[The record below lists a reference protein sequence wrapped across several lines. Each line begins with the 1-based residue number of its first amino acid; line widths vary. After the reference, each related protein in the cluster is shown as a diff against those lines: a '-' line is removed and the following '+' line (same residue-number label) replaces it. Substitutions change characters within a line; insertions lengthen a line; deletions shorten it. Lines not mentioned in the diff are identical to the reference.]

1 MGEPKNLKGYMSN
14 PSNALGSVQRK
25 SPGVTEQGQSPFLSA
40 SLLSRESEIRS
51 KSDELA
57 YVYDSDGNEI
67 IHFQGN
73 GGEVYIDKSKVP
85 ENAII
90 THNHPYSLGET
101 GILAI
106 GHSFSVDDIRQ
117 AVETNA
123 SEIRAVTPT
132 YTYSLKRPAGGWGM
146 TPTQAVRRFN
156 KIYRSKVDELI
167 KYRDNHDD
175 ETLAVNRANTVA
187 DHAVVREFAKNY
199 GLQYSKKRG

>member
-14 PSNALGSVQRK
+14 PVNVIGTAQRK
-25 SPGVTEQGQSPFLSA
+25 KPGVTEQGQRPALSA
-40 SLLSRESEIRS
+40 SLLEREAEIRNNY
-51 KSDELA
+51 DELA
-57 YVYDSDGNEI
+57 YVYDADGNEI
-67 IHFQGN
+67 VHFQGN

-90 THNHPYSLGET
+90 THNHPNSLGET

-106 GHSFSVDDIRQ
+106 GHSFGVDDIRQ
-117 AVETNA
+117 AVITNA

-132 YTYSLKRPAGGWGM
+132 YTYSLKRPEGVWGM

-187 DHAVVREFAKNY
+187 DHAVVREFAKKN
-199 GLQYSKKRG
+199 GFKC